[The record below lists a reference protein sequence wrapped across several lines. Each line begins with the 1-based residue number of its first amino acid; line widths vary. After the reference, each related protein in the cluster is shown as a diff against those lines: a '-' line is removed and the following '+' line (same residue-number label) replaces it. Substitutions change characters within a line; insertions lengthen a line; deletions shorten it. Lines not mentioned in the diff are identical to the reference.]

1 MRTHPATGGEET
13 AEDRRTQTTAST
25 RRVWLLTGT
34 LLALGLL
41 VNFGPASVLETG
53 PAKGLVPWWL
63 LAGAFI
69 LAERNLVDLEIRR
82 HSSSYSLFEIPLVI
96 GFFLA
101 SPEAVLVAQLLNM
114 AVLLWQ
120 RLDPVKKAFNFAN
133 AFLMVGIAL
142 FVFHHVGD
150 ASGPTSLRNWLAA
163 FAATLAASLVEAAMV
178 MLAMLFS
185 TNDLPADTLRR
196 TLSFAGIVSATNS
209 CLALMATTI
218 IWFDGKAA
226 ILFMVPTVVVFFAYR
241 AYLWQRRKSQSL
253 ESLYESTRKL
263 QHSVESEPA
272 TRELLDQAR
281 TMFRCET
288 SEFLLFASTEGEAH
302 LRITL
307 DAKDELHIVKS
318 TVLNPTEGLWAWV
331 ATEEK
336 ALLLARPVRDR
347 KRAKILSK
355 SGLRDAMIAP
365 LRDENG
371 VIGTLLVG
379 NRTGETFRGD
389 DLPLFETLANH
400 ASVSLANAR
409 LLDRL
414 REEAAEKEYQAL
426 HDALTGL
433 PNRTLFRDRVEHA
446 LVSPRDDFLSAV
458 MLMDLDRFK
467 DVNDTLGHHNGDL
480 LLQEVAQR
488 LRAALEP
495 DVTVA
500 RLSGDEFAI
509 LLPSV
514 ASLHHATEIAKRV
527 LDVLRRPFVVAG
539 VELDID
545 ASIGIAVHPLH
556 GEDAHRLIQR
566 ADIAMY
572 MAKESH
578 SGHEV
583 YSTDRD
589 GYSAARLA
597 LAAELRGAIER
608 EELTVYYQPKVD
620 LKSGAVIGAEAL
632 VRWTHPERGFMPPD
646 EFIQVAEHTG
656 LIRPLTT
663 MVLRSALRQ
672 CRMWADEGLE
682 LGVAVNLSVRSLL
695 DLNLPVSVE
704 TLLAEH
710 DVPPSRLTLEI
721 TESSIMADPIRA
733 ADIVDQLSELGVGL
747 AIDDFGTGYSSL
759 SYLKRLPVTEIKID
773 KSFVMAMT
781 TEDNDAV
788 IVRSTIDLGQNLG
801 LRVVAEGVESH
812 EMWMQLQN
820 LGCDVAQGYHLSR
833 PLPPHEFHKWLSAW
847 ERPIDP
853 VDLELSALTGSAPAA
868 P

>member
-1 MRTHPATGGEET
+1 
-13 AEDRRTQTTAST
+13 
-25 RRVWLLTGT
+25 
-34 LLALGLL
+34 
-41 VNFGPASVLETG
+41 
-53 PAKGLVPWWL
+53 
-63 LAGAFI
+63 
-69 LAERNLVDLEIRR
+69 
-82 HSSSYSLFEIPLVI
+82 
-96 GFFLA
+96 
-101 SPEAVLVAQLLNM
+101 VA
-114 AVLLWQ
+114 
-120 RLDPVKKAFNFAN
+120 
-133 AFLMVGIAL
+133 
-142 FVFHHVGD
+142 
-150 ASGPTSLRNWLAA
+150 
-163 FAATLAASLVEAAMV
+163 
-178 MLAMLFS
+178 
-185 TNDLPADTLRR
+185 
-196 TLSFAGIVSATNS
+196 
-209 CLALMATTI
+209 
-218 IWFDGKAA
+218 
-226 ILFMVPTVVVFFAYR
+226 
-241 AYLWQRRKSQSL
+241 
-253 ESLYESTRKL
+253 
-263 QHSVESEPA
+263 SEPA
-272 TRELLDQAR
+272 TRELLKQAR

-288 SEFLLFASTEGEAH
+288 GEFLLFASTEGEAH

-307 DAKDELHIVKS
+307 DASDELHIVKS
-318 TVLNPTEGLWAWV
+318 TLLNPTEGLWAWV
-331 ATEEK
+331 ATEDK

-347 KRAKILSK
+347 RPAQVLAQN
-355 SGLRDAMIAP
+355 GLRDAMIAP
-365 LRDENG
+365 LRGENG

-379 NRTGETFRGD
+379 NRTGETFRSD

-433 PNRTLFRDRVEHA
+433 PNRTLFRDRVGHA
-446 LVSPRDDFLSAV
+446 LVSPREDSLSAV

-488 LRAALEP
+488 MRTALEP
-495 DVTVA
+495 EVTVA

-509 LLPSV
+509 LLPTVS
-514 ASLHHATEIAKRV
+514 SLHHATEVARRI
-527 LDVLRRPFVVAG
+527 LDVLRRPFVVAN

-556 GEDAHRLIQR
+556 GEDAHKLIQR

-583 YSTDRD
+583 YSTERD

-608 EELTVYYQPKVD
+608 EELTIYYQPKVD
-620 LKSGAVIGAEAL
+620 MKSGTVTGAEAL
-632 VRWTHPERGFMPPD
+632 VRWTHPERGFMAPD

-663 MVLRSALRQ
+663 MVMRSALRQ
-672 CRMWADEGLE
+672 CRSWADDGLQ
-682 LGVAVNLSVRSLL
+682 LGVSVNLSVRSLL
-695 DLNLPVSVE
+695 DLHLPASVE
-704 TLLAEH
+704 ALLAEF

-801 LRVVAEGVESH
+801 LKVVAEGVESH
-812 EMWMQLQN
+812 EMWLQLQA

-833 PLPPHEFHKWLSAW
+833 PLPPGEFRTWLDAW
-847 ERPIDP
+847 ERPIDQ
-853 VDLELSALTGSAPAA
+853 VDFELSALTLGGPESALEERVH
-868 P
+868 

>member
-1 MRTHPATGGEET
+1 MHQHQAAGG
-13 AEDRRTQTTAST
+13 APVSKFGAKNSPPN
-25 RRVWLLTGT
+25 RRVWLLTGG
-34 LLALGLL
+34 LLALALL
-41 VNFGPASVLETG
+41 VDLGPLSVLEAA
-53 PAKGLVPWWL
+53 PSRDLVPWWV
-63 LAGAFI
+63 LAAAFI

-82 HSSSYSLFEIPLVI
+82 HSHSYSLFEIPLVV

-101 SPEAVLVAQLLNM
+101 APGAVLAAQLLNM
-114 AVLLWQ
+114 VVSFGE
-120 RLDPVKKAFNFAN
+120 RLDSVKKAFNFAN
-133 AFLMVGIAL
+133 AFLSVGVGL
-142 FVFHHVGD
+142 FVFHHISDG
-150 ASGPTSLRNWLAA
+150 SGPTSLRAWVAT
-163 FAATLAASLVEAAMV
+163 FAATLAASMVEASMV
-178 MLAMLFS
+178 MVAMMLS
-185 TNDLPADTLRR
+185 SRDVPAGALPR
-196 TLSFAGIVSATNS
+196 TLGFAGIVSATNS

-226 ILFMVPTVVVFFAYR
+226 VLFLVPTIVVFFAYR

-253 ESLYESTRKL
+253 ESLYESTRML
-263 QHSVESEPA
+263 QHSVASEPA
-272 TRELLDQAR
+272 TRDLLDQAR
-281 TMFRCET
+281 QMFRCET

-307 DAKDELHIVKS
+307 DANDELHIVKS

-331 ATEEK
+331 ATEDR

-347 KRAKILSK
+347 RPAEVLAKR
-355 SGLRDAMIAP
+355 GLRDAMIAP

-400 ASVSLANAR
+400 ASVSLANGR

-446 LVSPRDDFLSAV
+446 LVSPKGEDLSAV

-488 LRAALEP
+488 LRSALDP

-500 RLSGDEFAI
+500 RLSGDEFAM
-509 LLPSV
+509 LLPNV
-514 ASLHHATEIAKRV
+514 AGLHHATEVAKRI
-527 LDVLRRPFVVAG
+527 LDVVRRPFVVAG

-556 GEDAHRLIQR
+556 GEDAHKLIQR

-578 SGHEV
+578 SDHEV
-583 YSTDRD
+583 YSTEHD

-608 EELTVYYQPKVD
+608 EELTIYYQPKVD
-620 LKSGAVIGAEAL
+620 MKSRLVNGTEAL
-632 VRWTHPERGFMPPD
+632 VRWTHPERGFMAPD
-646 EFIQVAEHTG
+646 EFIGVAEHTG

-663 MVLRSALRQ
+663 LVLRSALRQ
-672 CRMWADEGLE
+672 CRLWDDEGLQ
-682 LGVAVNLSVRSLL
+682 LGVSVNLSVRSLL
-695 DLNLPVSVE
+695 DLHLPGSVE
-704 TLLAEH
+704 SLLAEF
-710 DVPPSRLTLEI
+710 DVHPSRLTLEI

-788 IVRSTIDLGQNLG
+788 IVRSTVDLGQNLG
-801 LRVVAEGVESH
+801 LKVVAEGVESH
-812 EMWMQLQN
+812 EMWLQLQA
-820 LGCDVAQGYHLSR
+820 LGCDVAQGYHISK
-833 PLPPHEFHKWLSAW
+833 PLPPSEFRTWLDAW
-847 ERPIDP
+847 ERPIDKA
-853 VDLELSALTGSAPAA
+853 DLELSALTSGAATAP
-868 P
+868 

>member
-1 MRTHPATGGEET
+1 M
-13 AEDRRTQTTAST
+13 
-25 RRVWLLTGT
+25 
-34 LLALGLL
+34 LLALALL
-41 VNFGPASVLETG
+41 VTLGPASVLKAA
-53 PAKGLVPWWL
+53 PARDLVPWWI
-63 LAGAFI
+63 LAAAFI

-82 HSSSYSLFEIPLVI
+82 HSHSYSLFEIPLVV

-101 SPEAVLVAQLLNM
+101 APGAVLVAQLLNM
-114 AVLLWQ
+114 GVSLGQ
-120 RLDPVKKAFNFAN
+120 RLDLVKKAFNFAN
-133 AFLMVGIAL
+133 AFLSVGVGL
-142 FVFHHVGD
+142 FVFHHIAHG
-150 ASGPTSLRNWLAA
+150 SGPTSMRAWIAT
-163 FAATLAASLVEAAMV
+163 FAATLAASMIEASMV
-178 MLAMLFS
+178 MVAMQLS
-185 TNDLPADTLRR
+185 TRDLPGETVRR

-218 IWFDGKAA
+218 VWFDGKAA
-226 ILFMVPTVVVFFAYR
+226 VLFLVPTIVVFFAYR

-253 ESLYESTRKL
+253 ESLYESTRRL
-263 QHSVESEPA
+263 QHSVASEPA
-272 TRELLDQAR
+272 TRDLLDQAR

-307 DAKDELHIVKS
+307 DADDEMHIVKS
-318 TVLNPTEGLWAWV
+318 TFLNPTEGLWAWV
-331 ATEEK
+331 ATEDK

-347 KRAKILSK
+347 RPAQVLAK

-414 REEAAEKEYQAL
+414 REEAVEKEYQAM

-433 PNRTLFRDRVEHA
+433 PNRTLFRDRVEQA
-446 LVSPRDDFLSAV
+446 LLSSRDGLLSAV

-480 LLQEVAQR
+480 LLQEVAHR
-488 LRAALEP
+488 LRSALEA

-500 RLSGDEFAI
+500 RLSGDEFAL
-509 LLPSV
+509 LLPNVSG
-514 ASLHHATEIAKRV
+514 LHHATEVAKRI
-527 LDVLRRPFVVAG
+527 LDVVRRPFVVAG

-556 GEDAHRLIQR
+556 GEDAHKLIQR

-572 MAKESH
+572 MAKEVH
-578 SGHEV
+578 SSHEV
-583 YSTDRD
+583 YSTERD

-608 EELTVYYQPKVD
+608 EELTTYYQPKVD
-620 LKSGAVIGAEAL
+620 MKTGIVTGAEAL

-646 EFIQVAEHTG
+646 EFIHVAEHTG

-663 MVLRSALRQ
+663 AVLACALRQ
-672 CRMWADEGLE
+672 CRDWADEGLE
-682 LGVAVNLSVRSLL
+682 LGVSVNLSVRSLL
-695 DLNLPVSVE
+695 DLHLPASVE
-704 TLLAEH
+704 SLLAEYE
-710 DVPPSRLTLEI
+710 VSPSRLTLEI

-733 ADIVDQLSELGVGL
+733 ADIVDQLSALGVGL

-812 EMWMQLQN
+812 EMWLQLQR
-820 LGCDVAQGYHLSR
+820 LGCDVAQGYHISR
-833 PLPPHEFHKWLSAW
+833 PLPPAEFRDWLSAW
-847 ERPIDP
+847 ERPIDH
-853 VDLELSALTGSAPAA
+853 VDLELSALA
-868 P
+868 